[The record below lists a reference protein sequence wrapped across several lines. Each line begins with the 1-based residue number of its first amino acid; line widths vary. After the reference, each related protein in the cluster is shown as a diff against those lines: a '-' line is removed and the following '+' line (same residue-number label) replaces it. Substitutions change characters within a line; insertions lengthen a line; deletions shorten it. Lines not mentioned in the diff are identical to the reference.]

1 MIDPCRSLREVND
14 KLVTMVQGDG
24 LIIAT
29 PTGSTAYS
37 LAAGGSMMHPAV
49 PGIIL
54 TPVCLK
60 PRSNVKLFLS
70 SGPHSLSFR
79 PVVLPDSAAGSPLRG
94 VSVSRAQG
102 RQGASAPKFPQLP
115 DYGGCRWQ
123 GPLGAQAWRLHRSRG
138 VAISL
143 ADGV

>member
-1 MIDPCRSLREVND
+1 MFEVND

-60 PRSNVKLFLS
+60 PWSGVELEIPEVLILYPFALLYFQTVQLGALS
-70 SGPHSLSFR
+70 KAEF
-79 PVVLPDSAAGSPLRG
+79 GSR
-94 VSVSRAQG
+94 VRG

-115 DYGGCRWQ
+115 GHGGCGWQ
-123 GPLGAQAWRLHRSRG
+123 GPVGAEARRLHRSRG